1 MAHAEFFGDAFQY
14 THRVLLRAIAPPD
27 EWIVHPMLFRSVGG
41 GPPGGGL
48 VIADYAQFCGL
59 PYTAV
64 LPEGREGRRLT
75 RQTMV
80 ADVQPYATHY
90 LFLDPDTGIDVHGGG
105 DTKHVEARQLAQIA
119 RARNGR
125 IVLVHDQAYVYEAGE
140 AQDRVSRQL
149 HDLWAA
155 HQLHGT
161 AVIVRTTPLVTYV
174 WVSTE
179 HQAVDEVMRRIL
191 RILPIP
197 ERLLVFCPH

>member
-80 ADVQPYATHY
+80 ADVQPY
-90 LFLDPDTGIDVHGGG
+90 P
-105 DTKHVEARQLAQIA
+105 Q
-119 RARNGR
+119 
-125 IVLVHDQAYVYEAGE
+125 
-140 AQDRVSRQL
+140 
-149 HDLWAA
+149 
-155 HQLHGT
+155 
-161 AVIVRTTPLVTYV
+161 
-174 WVSTE
+174 STE
-179 HQAVDEVMRRIL
+179 EMSVGAGRRCKKV
-191 RILPIP
+191 
-197 ERLLVFCPH
+197 LLCFWDNGL